1 MAVLTGC
8 LRIARES
15 IFTGLNNFN
24 IFSITDQYFDEYFGF
39 TDKEVKE
46 MLKYYGAP
54 EAFDETKKW
63 YDGYRFGNEDI
74 YCPWDVINHCKAL
87 KVDKEAIPQPYWINT
102 KWKLHY
108 QTVYR
113 KSESTDKKRNRAT
126 DRRKSNKQ
134 RNSPRTNLQ

>member
-1 MAVLTGC
+1 
-8 LRIARES
+8 
-15 IFTGLNNFN
+15 
-24 IFSITDQYFDEYFGF
+24 
-39 TDKEVKE
+39 

-87 KVDKEAIPQPYWINT
+87 KVDERSNPTAILDQY

-113 KSESTDKKRNRAT
+113 KMRINRQEE
-126 DRRKSNKQ
+126 KSSN
-134 RNSPRTNLQ
+134 

>member
-1 MAVLTGC
+1 
-8 LRIARES
+8 
-15 IFTGLNNFN
+15 
-24 IFSITDQYFDEYFGF
+24 
-39 TDKEVKE
+39 

-102 KWKLHY
+102 SGNYIIKRFIEKANQ
-108 QTVYR
+108 QTR
-113 KSESTDKKRNRAT
+113 RRGNRAT

-134 RNSPRTNLQ
+134 KKFA